1 MSRNIGIVLII
12 AGLLGLLYGGLTY
25 NVKESLADIGP
36 IHVSREKTHT
46 LPLPP
51 IAGAL
56 AVMAGI
62 ALVVTGNKSRST
74 V

>member
-36 IHVSREKTHT
+36 IHVTREKTHNV
-46 LPLPP
+46 PLPP

-56 AVMAGI
+56 AVIAGI